1 MTAEREKKKIDECL
15 YLLRTGD
22 KDIADKYQKELGQV
36 RDFVTT
42 RIEGILEVISDSL
55 TEEIEAESLE
65 KKKERDKAHYKGLAA
80 GSVGAVPEII

>member
-22 KDIADKYQKELGQV
+22 KDIADKYHKELGQV

-55 TEEIEAESLE
+55 AEEIEAESLE